1 MIETW
6 KPIERVNGNYKV
18 SSLGRV
24 KGPRGIVKCY
34 AQKSGYLYVN
44 LWFHGKSICLRVHR
58 LVAYAFCIKASNEF
72 NVVDHINGDKTDNR
86 ACNLEWVSSSEN
98 ARRSEAACLQVH
110 HSDFH
115 FKRSVIGFNSG
126 VSRSFESLAEAAR
139 YIGTS
144 RSNVS
149 KVCKGIYPSIKGW
162 TLRYD
167 ESGL

>member
-24 KGPRGIVKCY
+24 KGPRGMVACY

-44 LWFHGKSICLRVHR
+44 LYFNGKNVCLRVHR
-58 LVAYAFCIKASNEF
+58 LVAEAFCIKASSEL

-98 ARRSEAACLQVH
+98 VRRAEAACVQVH
-110 HSDFH
+110 HHNFH
-115 FKRSVIGFNSG
+115 FKRPVIGFNG
-126 VSRSFESLAEAAR
+126 VSRVFESLAEAAR
-139 YIGTS
+139 CIGTS
-144 RSNVS
+144 RSVVS

-167 ESGL
+167 RSGL